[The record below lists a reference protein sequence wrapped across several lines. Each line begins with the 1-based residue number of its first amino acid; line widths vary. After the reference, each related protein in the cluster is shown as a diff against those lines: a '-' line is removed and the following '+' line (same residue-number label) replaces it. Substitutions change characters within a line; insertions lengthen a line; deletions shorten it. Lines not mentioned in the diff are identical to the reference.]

1 MPGRALCSGAARRLM
16 LEAARVQWDEGMRRV
31 DAERGDAA
39 RYRQLSTLV
48 DAVADELRRRVG
60 QTFTLSELATAYTGA
75 DDWARETVL
84 AATPSR
90 SARVGGADAALVLDA
105 AFGQYARGASDYHP

>member
-1 MPGRALCSGAARRLM
+1 M

-31 DAERGDAA
+31 EAERGDVA
-39 RYRQLSTLV
+39 RYRQLSALV
-48 DAVADELRRRVG
+48 DAVGDELRRRVG

-90 SARVGGADAALVLDA
+90 AARVGGADAALVLDA